1 MAKSIRGIGKYG
13 DLNKAQLI
21 DKIIKTK
28 KPTPVRKLILS
39 TMRTKKPKIPIQHQE
54 SFKDQTKKK
63 KPARG
68 T

>member
-28 KPTPVRKLILS
+28 KPKTKTQTCS
-39 TMRTKKPKIPIQHQE
+39 TKTSTFEKTKNSTKPK
-54 SFKDQTKKK
+54 K
-63 KPARG
+63 RN
-68 T
+68 